1 MTGKASGPVD
11 VFCAGT
17 VFFDVILTGLRGFPA
32 LGTEVRAPGMGSSP
46 GGIANLAVALS
57 RLGLSTSLAAM
68 FGTDAY
74 GDYCWEVLSAHEGV
88 DLERSLRF
96 PGWHS
101 PVTVSLVVDGERT
114 MVTHAH
120 DGPVPLD
127 TAIGRP
133 PRARAYFV
141 HLGTEE
147 QNWLRFARES
157 GGLVFADIGW
167 ELSAAC
173 REQALDQLRHCDVF
187 LPNRDEALAL
197 TGQRTVEAA
206 LRELLRHVPLVAITC
221 GADGVVAADRAS
233 GEVVSVPALP
243 VEAIDTTGAGDVFAA
258 AFVLGTLSG
267 WTPAERVRFATLC
280 ASLSVRQFGGS
291 LAAPGW
297 HDIATWWREADEE
310 LRQDYAFV
318 AGLLPS
324 HRLVPVRRAS
334 ATLAAVSK
342 RG

>member
-1 MTGKASGPVD
+1 MMVA
-11 VFCAGT
+11 AGH
-17 VFFDVILTGLRGFPA
+17 FDVLRRSFARVRDDQRLQGVIIAFSFGA
-32 LGTEVRAPGMGSSP
+32 LLEA
-46 GGIANLAVALS
+46 LA
-57 RLGLSTSLAAM
+57 G
-68 FGTDAY
+68 FGTPVAITS
-74 GDYCWEVLSAHEGV
+74 VMLMLSAV
-88 DLERSLRF
+88 
-96 PGWHS
+96 
-101 PVTVSLVVDGERT
+101 
-114 MVTHAH
+114 
-120 DGPVPLD
+120 
-127 TAIGRP
+127 
-133 PRARAYFV
+133 
-141 HLGTEE
+141 
-147 QNWLRFARES
+147 
-157 GGLVFADIGW
+157 
-167 ELSAAC
+167 C

-187 LPNRDEALAL
+187 QPNRDEALAL

-267 WTPAERVRFATLC
+267 WTPAERVRFATLR

-318 AGLLPS
+318 VGLLPS

-334 ATLAAVSK
+334 ATLAAVSE